1 MHAGDSSHPVCWVIL
16 RLNLLTACQYALSTL
31 LSQTFFLKKK
41 EEEKNEETLWYEIF
55 ADIIS
60 DSQPRHCGH

>member
-16 RLNLLTACQYALSTL
+16 RLNLLTACQCALRTL
-31 LSQTFFLKKK
+31 LSQTYFFLKKK
-41 EEEKNEETLWYEIF
+41 EEEKKEETLWYEIF

-60 DSQPRHCGH
+60 DS